1 MADVAEYGKWAGAH
15 HRIRLTDG
23 ELDVIISA
31 LRQRVAGNISEA
43 RKGEARKLLDRLI
56 EREAG
61 RH

>member
-1 MADVAEYGKWAGAH
+1 MADVAEYGKWAGTH

-23 ELDVIISA
+23 EMDVIISA

-43 RKGEARKLLDRLI
+43 RKAEARKLLDRFI